1 MQTEKLQLYSFIRMF
16 LRGPQKNSF
25 PIMVGG
31 EARSQGGREAIG
43 TGRLVKM
50 IIQEKEMQDD
60 FSKEEGAS

>member
-1 MQTEKLQLYSFIRMF
+1 MF

-60 FSKEEGAS
+60 FSKEEEAS